1 MEIQDSSQSKLISS
15 IVPWAL
21 PGEEIPIRI
30 EIPRDIIFDK
40 IRIKIPSDFKFSD
53 FLNVAEVDY
62 NNNIAEI
69 HDLIKTKSEL
79 TPLYFGFVISS
90 TTIPEKLKTSK
101 SVEVELLSYNN
112 VIEQVKLN
120 ARIFR
125 PKLEI
130 TDINERIELSDNIEE
145 YEIPMDIKYVGF
157 GDIKLKIESEIEDKI
172 KGKIVSESETI
183 VSELLKRML
192 LDSQTGRKET
202 KANTEKFQN
211 NRKVS
216 IEDDFIQD
224 IISKIVE
231 TVMEG
236 DFSGLTELLSED
248 EIASFEKLFS
258 NPETKDQFLNVVYT
272 RAEDI
277 FISLLS
283 EVFET
288 HPTDNVKLTN
298 SQTNL
303 KITIDTHI
311 TSITTRL
318 LYKDPIGN
326 EYPPIEIPIEIV
338 DNRDD
343 KSQSHIN
350 MPIRIKKWEENPFTN
365 VAETDIDEDD

>member
-258 NPETKDQFLNVVYT
+258 DPETKDQFLNVVYT